1 MPEMGGLEAAE
12 IIRAD
17 TAITDQPR
25 IVAVTAN
32 AFAEDRVKCLQV
44 YFRNEMNCMLL
55 SVCVCVFFF
64 KKIISSLGR
73 HG

>member
-17 TAITDQPR
+17 TALTEQPR

-44 YFRNEMNCMLL
+44 IEVMMRLIKCRELWPINYH
-55 SVCVCVFFF
+55 SFFF
-64 KKIISSLGR
+64 FHHNPLLP
-73 HG
+73 